1 MNMKKILSTAIMAFT
16 GLVCLAQA
24 NKPVVTVEQFT
35 SNNVNSTIVESVR
48 NKVLSAL
55 QEAGRVNVVDVK
67 NESALNAEQARR
79 TDERAMDDAGR
90 VEDMTKLM
98 SNSILKGN
106 IDNLTVTKKTE
117 KGYDDKM
124 HTYYTAVLNYTLNLV
139 NAGNGTLISQKNFS
153 SSYKADTDALAIQ
166 GVVDIRTTPI
176 KQFILNAYAV
186 GGKVI
191 AMDDGDAKKAKTVY
205 IDLGK
210 DDGISKGQKMTVFK
224 EVDIAGEKSKKE
236 IGEIQV
242 QEVMGGTR
250 SLCKVTKGG
259 DVILKE
265 IEAGSNLP
273 IETKEQKSGFFKSM
287 WED

>member
-1 MNMKKILSTAIMAFT
+1 MKKLLSTVIMAIT
-16 GLVCLAQA
+16 GMTCFAQA

-35 SNNVNSTIVESVR
+35 SNNVSSTIVESVR
-48 NKVLSAL
+48 NKVISAL
-55 QEAGRVNVVDVK
+55 QESGRVNVVDVK

-90 VEDMTKLM
+90 VEDMTQLM

-106 IDNLTVTKKTE
+106 IDNLTVTQKTQ
-117 KGYDDKM
+117 KSYDGKM
-124 HTYYTAVLNYTLNLV
+124 YTTYTAVLNYTLNLV
-139 NAGNGTLISQKNFS
+139 NAANGTLISQKNFS
-153 SSYKADTDALAIQ
+153 CSYTGDTDALAVQ
-166 GVVDIRTTPI
+166 GVTNIKTTPV

-191 AMDDGDAKKAKTVY
+191 AMEDGDAKKAKTVY

-210 DDGISKGQKMTVFK
+210 DDGISKGQKMIVFK

-242 QEVMGGTR
+242 QEVMSGTR

-259 DVILKE
+259 EVILKE
-265 IEAGSNLP
+265 IEAGSTLP
-273 IETKEQKSGFFKSM
+273 IETKEQKSGFFKSI